1 MQWQRAIL
9 IVLVAGLVF
18 TGCDDFP
25 IVDLPVT
32 NLTIGL
38 VTGLGG
44 VTEACDCPPEN
55 LGGLDRLVGL
65 VKKRNQQNEF
75 GLVFV
80 GDTFYELDDPPGDKV
95 EKEHEKALAIAS
107 VLGELGPVAV
117 LPGERDVEVGAERLQ
132 SFLELFR
139 LPIFS
144 GLRGPAKMRFTAD
157 SALRTIG
164 GHKIGFLGIAGAQA
178 IGQANAY
185 TQGALALRRQGAEIV
200 LALVGLTGAEGEALA
215 AQIDGVDI
223 IVIGGKDQVRA
234 PRVIAGSLV
243 VEAGNRGQRL
253 GSLNFHMKGDGAFR
267 YYDEGRSQ
275 KQLLTKNIALLSE
288 ALETLKPGPARDASI
303 VKLDDLKAQLSTL
316 KSQPPTGR
324 YVTWDVEEIT
334 SDKRPLPWATKL
346 LTSHSSSCS
355 CPAPAAQ

>member
-9 IVLVAGLVF
+9 TVLVSGLIF
-18 TGCDDFP
+18 TGCEDFP

-44 VTEACDCPPEN
+44 VTQPCECEPKN

-65 VKKRNQQNEF
+65 VSKRSQQDEF

-80 GDTFYELDDPPGDKV
+80 GDTFYELDDPPGDQV

-132 SFLELFR
+132 KFLELFR

-144 GLRGPAKMRFTAD
+144 GLRGPVKTRFTAD

-185 TQGALALRRQGAEIV
+185 TQGALALRRQGAVIV
-200 LALVGLTGAEGEALA
+200 IALVGLVGTEGEALA
-215 AQIDGVDI
+215 ARIDGADI
-223 IVIGGKDQVRA
+223 IVIGGAGTVRA

-243 VEAGNRGQRL
+243 VDAGDRGKSL
-253 GSLNFHMKGDGAFR
+253 GSLNFHMKGAGAFR
-267 YYDEGRSQ
+267 YYDAGRAQKKSLSMSIELLVGALEGMEPGPGRSTSMM
-275 KQLLTKNIALLSE
+275 KIDEL
-288 ALETLKPGPARDASI
+288 R
-303 VKLDDLKAQLSTL
+303 AQL
-316 KSQPPTGR
+316 KSFQSAPPKGR
-324 YVTWDVEEIT
+324 YVTWNIEEIT
-334 SDKRPLPWATKL
+334 ADNRAVPWATKII
-346 LTSHSSSCS
+346 TPHSSSCS
-355 CPAPAAQ
+355 CMTP

>member
-9 IVLVAGLVF
+9 TVLVAGLIF
-18 TGCDDFP
+18 TGCEDFP

-44 VTEACDCPPEN
+44 VTQPCECAPKH

-65 VKKRNQQNEF
+65 LSKRSQQDEF

-80 GDTFYELDDPPGDKV
+80 GDTFYELDDPPGDQV

-132 SFLELFR
+132 KFLELFR

-144 GLRGPAKMRFTAD
+144 GLRGPVKMRFTAD

-185 TQGALALRRQGAEIV
+185 TQGALALRRQGAAIV
-200 LALVGLTGAEGEALA
+200 LALVGLGGTEGEALA

-223 IVIGGKDQVRA
+223 IVLGGEGEVRP

-243 VEAGNRGQRL
+243 VEAGDRGQRL
-253 GSLNFHMKGDGAFR
+253 GSLNFHMKGEGAFR
-267 YYDEGRSQ
+267 FYDVGRSQ
-275 KQLLTKNIALLSE
+275 KRALRKSIELLE
-288 ALETLKPGPARDASI
+288 GALESMERGPGHDASMI
-303 VKLDDLKAQLSTL
+303 RIDELRAQLKTFQSA
-316 KSQPPTGR
+316 PPKGR
-324 YVTWDVEEIT
+324 YVTWNIEEIT
-334 SDKRPLPWATKL
+334 ADNRPVPWATKII
-346 LTSHSSSCS
+346 TPHVSSCS
-355 CPAPAAQ
+355 CMTP

>member
-1 MQWQRAIL
+1 MQWQRAFVT
-9 IVLVAGLVF
+9 VLVAGLIF

-44 VTEACDCPPEN
+44 VTEPCECAPKK

-65 VKKRNQQNEF
+65 VNKRSQQNEF
-75 GLVFV
+75 GLIFV
-80 GDTFYELDDPPGDKV
+80 GDTFYELDDPPGNKV

-107 VLGELGPVAV
+107 VLGELGPIAV

-132 SFLELFR
+132 NFLELFR

-215 AQIDGVDI
+215 SQIDGADI

-243 VEAGNRGQRL
+243 VEAGSQGQHL
-253 GSLNFHMKGDGAFR
+253 GSLNFHMKGDGPFR
-267 YYDEGRSQ
+267 FYDEGRSQ
-275 KQLLTKNIALLSE
+275 KKSLNESIERLSA
-288 ALETLKPGPARDASI
+288 ALESIEPGPGRDTGI
-303 VKLDDLKAQLSTL
+303 TKLEELRTQIKTF
-316 KSQPPTGR
+316 QPSPPKGR
-324 YVTWDVEEIT
+324 YVSWSVEQIT
-334 SDKRPLPWATKL
+334 PEYRPLPWATKL
-346 LTSHSSSCS
+346 LTSHSSSCA
-355 CPAPAAQ
+355 CVAQ